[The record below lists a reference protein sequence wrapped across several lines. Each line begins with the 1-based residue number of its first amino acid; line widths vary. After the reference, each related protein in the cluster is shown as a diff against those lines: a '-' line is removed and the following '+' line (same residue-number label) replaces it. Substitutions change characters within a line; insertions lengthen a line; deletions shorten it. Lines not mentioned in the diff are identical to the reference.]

1 MIDSTPLLEVR
12 DLAKRFGSVVA
23 LRAAT
28 LVVSR
33 GEIHALMGANG
44 AGKSTLVKILTGVYT
59 ADGGTLTL
67 DGVALA
73 IRSPAEARRAG
84 VVSVYQDPA
93 LVPDLTVGQN
103 MRLANVSLASVRSHL
118 NELGIGDLKFGELV
132 RNIPYPILRL
142 IDLARALASDPT
154 VLMLDEIT
162 AALPA
167 DLSEHVFAVARRW
180 RDRGNS
186 LIFISHRIAEVAA
199 LCDRATVL
207 RDGVSVGVTDIAR
220 GSEDR
225 IVSLM
230 LGVEPPKAGPSELHS
245 RQSECATAR
254 DPALSVRGLNYRH
267 MLKNVSF
274 TLRAGEVLGVAALEG
289 QGQQELFDCIAGISR
304 HDGGEIVANGRKLQL
319 NHPGD
324 AIAAGLVLVPA
335 NRLQALLPQ
344 RSIRENVALPLVR
357 NPSDWGLIR
366 GHNERQRVGAAVK
379 RLQIDARAGS
389 ELSRL
394 SGGNQQKVVIARWIA
409 AGFRTLL
416 CFDPTRGIDV
426 GTKHQIYGLLREMA
440 DAGSSVLLFT
450 SELPEIGLV
459 CDRAIVLFGGEVVA
473 EMPASEA
480 DEGTLLRA
488 AHGLG
493 VASDAGA
500 HAAAGAPVDVD
511 FPRRATDAVALT
523 PDASP
528 TDVKRP
534 SASSG
539 LIDKIGSALTGYPAL
554 IGMPALLAVFLAA
567 TIAIHPTFD
576 SFDAQ
581 SIAMAALPLACAAAA
596 QAVVVISGGIDLSI
610 GSVMAVANVLAAST
624 MRDAGFGEALLLA
637 IAVLLAGAAIGAVNG
652 LLVIVSRVPDVIVTL
667 TTGFIWG
674 GFALLVLEKPGGGAP
689 PEFLNL
695 GTGAFITEWLSNS
708 LVLLVIAL
716 VVVWLPVRSSKVG
729 LRIYATGSDA
739 IAAFRSGVNIRLAR
753 LLAYVVSGLFTSIGG
768 VGLTMTTGI
777 GSPRAGVLYTLSG
790 LAAVVIGGVSLTGGR
805 GGIMGPVIAAFVLTL
820 IPADL
825 IFLNIDP
832 NFGQV
837 IQGTLIV
844 LVVMAGGLIASLR
857 SAK

>member
-28 LVVSR
+28 LVLSR
-33 GEIHALMGANG
+33 GEINALMGANG

-59 ADGGTLTL
+59 ADGGTMTL
-67 DGVALA
+67 DGVARTF
-73 IRSPAEARRAG
+73 RSPAEARRAG
-84 VVSVYQDPA
+84 IVSVYQDPA

-103 MRLANVSLASVRSHL
+103 MRLADVPFASVRSHL
-118 NELGIGDLKFGELV
+118 NDLGIGDLKFGELV

-142 IDLARALASDPT
+142 IDLARALASDPR

-167 DLSEHVFAVARRW
+167 DLSEHVFAVVRQW
-180 RDRGNS
+180 RERGNS
-186 LIFISHRIAEVAA
+186 VIFISHRIAEVAA

-207 RDGVSVGVTDIAR
+207 RDGVSVGVTDAAR

-230 LGVEPPKAGPSELHS
+230 LGVEPAKALPSEAHV
-245 RQSECATAR
+245 RQLDRSATG
-254 DPALSVRGLNYRH
+254 DPALSVLGLSYRH

-274 TLRAGEVLGVAALEG
+274 TLRAGEILGVAALEG
-289 QGQQELFDCIAGISR
+289 QGQQELFDCIAGVSR
-304 HDGGEIVANGRKLQL
+304 HDSGEIVANGRKLKL

-366 GHNERQRVGAAVK
+366 RQSERQRVGAAVK

-409 AGFRTLL
+409 AGFQTLL

-426 GTKHQIYGLLREMA
+426 GTKHQIYRLLREMA

-500 HAAAGAPVDVD
+500 RAAADAARNMD
-511 FPRRATDAVALT
+511 FPRRAKGAIALT
-523 PDASP
+523 PDSSP
-528 TDVKRP
+528 LDKRP
-534 SASSG
+534 RPGSG
-539 LIDKIGSALTGYPAL
+539 LIDKIGSALIGYPAL
-554 IGMPALLAVFLAA
+554 IGMPTLLVVFLAA
-567 TIAIHPTFD
+567 TVVIHPTFD

-624 MRDAGFGEALLLA
+624 MRNASFGEALLLA
-637 IAVLLAGAAIGAVNG
+637 VAILFAGAAIGAVNG

-695 GTGAFITEWLSNS
+695 GTGTFITEWLSNS
-708 LVLLVIAL
+708 LVLLAIAL
-716 VVVWLPVRSSKVG
+716 VAIWIPVRGSKAG
-729 LRIYATGSDA
+729 LRIYATGSDQV
-739 IAAFRSGVNIRLAR
+739 AAFRSGVSVKLAR
-753 LLAYVVSGLFTSIGG
+753 LLAYVVSGLFTAIGG

-844 LVVMAGGLIASLR
+844 LVVMTGGLIASLR